1 MDTTESAGPLGLGLG
16 EGLGPLLERMR
27 SFEVDH
33 TPNGWPAI
41 QMRDITRL
49 VDECERLRRRLRWQ
63 DDRDGHIGTHGP
75 GCADWG
81 PRHYE
86 CLRSERDAMRSALRE
101 LVRLFYLRNSI
112 GANDCDLEDE
122 YFSKIGPAWAAAEA
136 LSGSNDGVEPRR
148 DDR

>member
-101 LVRLFYLRNSI
+101 LVRLFYLRNSRAVAGYLSALLLKAALAA
-112 GANDCDLEDE
+112 GAVLLALVAAQGF
-122 YFSKIGPAWAAAEA
+122 YTWASA
-136 LSGSNDGVEPRR
+136 
-148 DDR
+148 